1 MFVTPSSGSTVS
13 PENLE
18 PLRGTLPSERAIPQL
33 LPPVLGTGDLLA
45 LFFLNVFWV
54 TNITPIAIGGAS
66 GFLYW
71 GMCGLAFF
79 IPCSFVM
86 AQLARMYPTSGGIV
100 TWTYHALGSKWSFF
114 VGICAWLPGILSVVN
129 AAVAVISLVQAVQP
143 GWLDQTWE
151 QGVALI
157 AVLLFCGV
165 LACQRTRTVQ
175 YVLNSGAWAMGIA
188 TVLVLAATLQW
199 LASGHHPMSSLSL
212 GDMTI
217 TPSNIALLGSA
228 TLALFGS
235 NMPLTLLGEIPP
247 HQQQRANVRHLFWGT
262 SLTLAGY
269 LVFTLAVLVIQG
281 ADAAMKTVNPMVL
294 LISTV
299 QRAFGVPLGKVMAL
313 CLGFYFLLIPVAL
326 HVCFSRVLLVF
337 ALDRRISG
345 WFSRL
350 TIHRVPRNAI
360 VAQGLITIGV
370 SIVIYFL
377 VPAISFLGKPADLS
391 SIAYNV
397 LGASLLLVWAVSFL
411 FPFLDLAVLAFRARA
426 KLQAHR
432 LLPLPLLFP
441 LILICTILGTALCL
455 AAIWF
460 TLTNSFIP
468 GLIPNTTWWYVI
480 GGIALCCLLVFA
492 ALSAV
497 TNSEARWE
505 ALRG

>member
-1 MFVTPSSGSTVS
+1 MFVTQLPESVS
-13 PENLE
+13 PEKRE
-18 PLRGTLPSERAIPQL
+18 SGQEQLPSERAIPHI

-45 LFFLNVFWV
+45 LFLLNVFWV

-71 GMCGLAFF
+71 GICGLTFF
-79 IPCSFVM
+79 VPCSFVM

-129 AAVAVISLVQAVQP
+129 AAVAVISLVQAVQAS
-143 GWLDQTWE
+143 WLDQTWE

-175 YVLNSGAWAMGIA
+175 HVLNIGAGAMGIA
-188 TVLVLAATLQW
+188 TIMVLTATIQW
-199 LASGHHPMSSLSL
+199 LASGHHPMSSFSV
-212 GDMTI
+212 GDMAI

-235 NMPLTLLGEIPP
+235 NMPLALLGEVPP
-247 HQQQRANVRHLFWGT
+247 NLQQRANTHHLFWGT

-269 LVFTLAVLVIQG
+269 LIFTLAVLVIQG
-281 ADAAMKTVNPMVL
+281 ADAAMNTVNPMVL

-299 QRAFGVPLGKVMAL
+299 QSVFGMTMGKLMAL

-326 HVCFSRVLLVF
+326 HVCFSRVLVVF

-345 WFSRL
+345 WFSRVTL
-350 TIHRVPRNAI
+350 HRVPRNAI
-360 VAQGLITIGV
+360 IAQVLITVGV

-377 VPAISFLGKPADLS
+377 APAISFLGKPADLS

-426 KLQAHR
+426 TLYAHR
-432 LLPLPLLFP
+432 LLPLPVLLP
-441 LILICTILGTALCL
+441 LLLTCAVLGMTLCL

-468 GLIPNTTWWYVI
+468 ALIPNTTWWYVI
-480 GGIALCCLLVFA
+480 GGIAMCCLIIFA

-497 TNSEARWE
+497 TNSEAKWE